1 MNTSPT
7 TFVFLSSVEA
17 RLRHVL
23 ALPDAERDADPLVA
37 SARHLVLAGGK
48 RARPWL
54 VHALGAVVDA
64 PEDGLL
70 DIAVCS
76 ELIHAASLLHDDVI
90 DEGHERRGRPTANV
104 LWGNLTAVLGG
115 DLLLTIALQQ
125 LRGRAPGLT
134 ADAVDVV
141 AIMTRASLL
150 EAALRGRVDVTPE
163 QWRAMAVGKTAEL
176 FGFCGRAAAMLVGS
190 EVDADRF
197 QRACRHLGV
206 AFQLANDLDDLYGR
220 TPGKDPLADVANQ
233 NPCYPLLVAM
243 TRSEAAR
250 RVIETAWASGNPAR
264 DALLIQRAVSECGAA
279 LQTWDA
285 IRAEVAAAEAALGPH
300 AAHPATAP
308 VLAWAHRLWQQAEP
322 PRAAEGE
329 APCAGT

>member
-1 MNTSPT
+1 MNTSPA
-7 TFVFLSSVEA
+7 TFVFLSSVEQ
-17 RLRHVL
+17 RLRQVL

-64 PEDGLL
+64 PESGLL
-70 DIAVCS
+70 DVAVTS

-104 LWGNLTAVLGG
+104 VWGNLTAVLGG

-125 LRGRAPGLT
+125 LRAHSPRLT
-134 ADAVDVV
+134 ADAIDVV

-150 EAALRGRVDVTPE
+150 EAACRGRVDVTPE

-176 FGFCGRAAAMLVGS
+176 FGFCGRAAALLVDS

-220 TPGKDPLADVANQ
+220 TPGKDPLADVLNQ

-243 TRSEAAR
+243 TRSESAR
-250 RVIETAWASGNPAR
+250 RVIEAAWASGNPAR
-264 DALLIQRAVSECGAA
+264 DAVAVQRAVSDCDAGMH
-279 LQTWDA
+279 TWEA
-285 IRAEVAAAEAALGPH
+285 IRAEVSAAEDALGPH
-300 AAHPATAP
+300 TAHPATAP

-322 PRAAEGE
+322 PKAIELDSA
-329 APCAGT
+329 CAGT